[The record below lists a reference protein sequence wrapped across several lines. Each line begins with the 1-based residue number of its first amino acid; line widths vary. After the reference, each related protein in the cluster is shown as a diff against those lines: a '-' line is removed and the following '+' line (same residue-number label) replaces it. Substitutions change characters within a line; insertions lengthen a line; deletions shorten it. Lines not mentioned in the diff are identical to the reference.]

1 MIRALAGGAIIT
13 GLPGVRA
20 APVSSPAGPRLRPVA
35 RAEVIEDLDV
45 AERLVP
51 SWDALAVACALP
63 LCAPGWMLSWW
74 RHLAPGASEL
84 RLLAVRDGSE
94 LLALAPWFVQRGAAG
109 RVDVRFLGAEIS
121 DRVDVLCLPG
131 REREAAQA
139 LGEAL
144 RGLRPRP
151 DLVAFE
157 AVPAG
162 SRWTRRL
169 AGARFGRYRN
179 SAYPAPAV
187 TLPDGKPEDW
197 LAARSSNFRGQMGRM
212 RRRLEKRGG
221 RVRHITDPGELQD
234 ALGLLLALHAGR
246 WEGRGESGLTRP
258 GVAELLSD
266 AGRALGPERLRLWA
280 AEIDGQLIS
289 VQLFL
294 AAGGEVKYW
303 NGGWSEEHADLKP
316 SMLTILAA
324 LEDAIA
330 RGERRLDLGVGE
342 HAYKMRFADGADTL
356 TWGGLVVRNGRWPR
370 TRAELAPRVARYR
383 AKRSV
388 QSLPFGLAE
397 RVEALA
403 RRSR

>member
-1 MIRALAGGAIIT
+1 
-13 GLPGVRA
+13 
-20 APVSSPAGPRLRPVA
+20 VA
-35 RAEVIEDLDV
+35 SAEVIADLDG
-45 AERLVP
+45 AERLAP
-51 SWDALAVACALP
+51 AWDELAVACSLP

-74 RHLAPGASEL
+74 RHLAPAGSEL
-84 RLLAVRDGSE
+84 RVLAVRDSGA
-94 LLALAPWFVQRGAAG
+94 LVALAPWFVQHGEGG

-131 REREAAQA
+131 HERDAAGALREALAEQ
-139 LGEAL
+139 
-144 RGLRPRP
+144 RPRP

-162 SRWTRRL
+162 SRWTRLLTGGPRGHL
-169 AGARFGRYRN
+169 QFGRYRN

-187 TLPDGKPEDW
+187 ALPQGAPGDW
-197 LAARSSNFRGQMGRM
+197 LASRSSNFRGQMGRL
-212 RRRLEKRGG
+212 RRRLEKQGG
-221 RVRHITDPGELQD
+221 RVRAITDAGDVQD
-234 ALGLLLALHAGR
+234 ALGALLALHAGR
-246 WEGRGESGLTRP
+246 WEGRGESGLLRP

-266 AGRALGPERLRLWA
+266 AGRALAPERLRLWA

-303 NGGWSEEHADLKP
+303 NGGWAEEHAGLKP

-342 HAYKMRFADGADTL
+342 HAYKMRFANETDTL
-356 TWGGLVVRNGRWPR
+356 TWGGLVAHNARWPR
-370 TRAELAPRVARYR
+370 TRAELLPRVARYR
-383 AKRSV
+383 AKRAV

-403 RRSR
+403 RLGAR